1 MIFQVKIQL
10 KKGYNMTTSLQSILS
25 ENYQEN
31 RDYELEEKIIS
42 CFKSEDENAF
52 LEIKEYLPIKNE
64 ALINNIIDIPEMM
77 EKIKHFEEQN
87 SPLIDWYNVVRLLE
101 IENNQKYLSLN
112 EERITTNFI
121 KLIEMGY
128 SDYIINILKQ
138 QSYSSVEFFEK
149 VNHHTGK
156 VSIFFEENKKGKN
169 NIFAQIEKH
178 LNFEFDRQNLCINF
192 MYHSILNRT
201 DCSFPD
207 SYESFK
213 SIANIFEIK
222 EEKDLFKISVETKE
236 KILNNSME
244 SRIRFIKCSQNYD
257 EILKKI
263 KENMIK
269 KEQLTLNEILSVN
282 KNNPIEKTKKR
293 I

>member
-1 MIFQVKIQL
+1 
-10 KKGYNMTTSLQSILS
+10 MTTSLQSILS

-52 LEIKEYLPIKNE
+52 LEIKEYLPIGNE
-64 ALINNIIDIPEMM
+64 ALISNILNIPGIM
-77 EKIKHFEEQN
+77 EKIKDFENLN

-112 EERITTNFI
+112 EEHITTNFI

-128 SDYIINILKQ
+128 SEDIINILKK
-138 QSYSSVEFFEK
+138 QSYSPVEFFEK

-156 VSIFFEENKKGKN
+156 ISIFFKENKKGKN
-169 NIFAQIEKH
+169 NIFDKLEKQ
-178 LNFEFDRQNLCINF
+178 LNFEFDRQKLCLNF
-192 MYHSILNRT
+192 IYHSILNRT

-213 SIANIFEIK
+213 SVANIFEIK
-222 EEKDLFKISVETKE
+222 EERDLFKVSVETKE
-236 KILNNSME
+236 KIVNNSMD
-244 SRIRFIKCSQNYD
+244 SRLRFIKCSKNYN
-257 EILKKI
+257 EMLEKI
-263 KENMIK
+263 QENIIK

-282 KNNPIEKTKKR
+282 KNNIKKR